1 MNTLLD
7 GFKNR
12 KKTIFVCLFCLF
24 AIPFICTTAR
34 NISDYSDAK
43 SRYEETVRVMPAYEN
58 RMNVDTALSNLI
70 FNLLKNVCRAAV
82 FALGLFGLLSG
93 KDAFSKVAIVLLL
106 CGGFYAQIVGA
117 ASTAIGQFPLF
128 RMLSDDLICYY
139 LVSLASAIDALVFAA
154 LAVLN
159 WILDQKPLQ
168 LLTLIFG
175 FIWIGSTAV
184 KTVWAIVLTVHGV
197 DYWLLIVESL
207 YVVAFAVFAVAFA
220 LTGRSG
226 YEETASV
233 GDPRAETPAD

>member
-1 MNTLLD
+1 MNTVLNE
-7 GFKNR
+7 FKNR
-12 KKTIFVCLFCLF
+12 KKAIFVCLFCLF
-24 AIPFICTTAR
+24 AILFICTTAR
-34 NISDYSDAK
+34 NISDYADAK
-43 SRYEETVRVMPAYEN
+43 SRYEETVRVLPTYED

-70 FNLLKNVCRAAV
+70 VNLLKNVCRAAV

-93 KDAFSKVAIVLLL
+93 KDAFSKVAFVLLL
-106 CGGFYAQIVGA
+106 CGGFYAQIVA
-117 ASTAIGQFPLF
+117 ASTVIGQFPIF
-128 RMLSDDLICYY
+128 RMLRDDLIGYY

-197 DYWLLIVESL
+197 DYWLFIVESL
-207 YVVAFAVFAVAFA
+207 YVAAFAVFAVAFA

-233 GDPRAETPAD
+233 ENPRVETPAD